1 MRLDMANPMY
11 PRVKA
16 VNDAIVACL
25 DGAELDDEIEE
36 LHDVLIASMIAM
48 RGARAK
54 DPHEPSPKKITIL

>member
-1 MRLDMANPMY
+1 MAEPMY

-25 DGAELDDEIEE
+25 DSAELDDEIEE
-36 LHDVLIASMIAM
+36 LHDILIASMILL

-54 DPHEPSPKKITIL
+54 EPNEPTSA

>member
-1 MRLDMANPMY
+1 MNNPMY

-36 LHDVLIASMIAM
+36 LHDVLIASMIAL
-48 RGARAK
+48 RGAKVRTEYVAH
-54 DPHEPSPKKITIL
+54 PETE